1 MQQTF
6 CIYCD
11 IIQKNRK
18 FKNYRTFVLTNEC
31 SPAIMNTS
39 EQMFLAKGG
48 FTMAFTNIILSFFE
62 MAAIIL
68 LIVGFINE
76 KKIAAFEAK
85 LARAIRIH
93 LRNRRRRKQRE
104 LAMAQAKI
112 QMRAPADVYE
122 ETPVISITNGKIIN
136 FNVA

>member
-1 MQQTF
+1 
-6 CIYCD
+6 
-11 IIQKNRK
+11 
-18 FKNYRTFVLTNEC
+18 
-31 SPAIMNTS
+31 
-39 EQMFLAKGG
+39 MFLAKGG

-62 MAAIIL
+62 MAAIVL

-85 LARAIRIH
+85 LARAIKIH

-122 ETPVISITNGKIIN
+122 EAPVISITNGKIIN